1 MRSQVWI
8 AYRSLITSLPY
19 RRQLFL
25 VGIVLVALLGTAGW
39 LANATVQEPRGPE
52 LWQEETPVQPIT
64 LGQESRRIFRLDTL
78 ALRRLLA
85 GAPEEAYREADDRE
99 AELTLPLPDG
109 AFQRFR
115 IEESPV
121 IDGALAARYPEIK
134 TYRGYAIDDPT
145 ITMRCD
151 LTPQGFHATI
161 LYADRLPVTI
171 HPERQDP
178 QITDGMSVPPAR
190 YHSYY
195 GSAQG
200 DGEVP
205 FTCQML
211 ETADSDPLLERYAQT
226 AVSLQSGS
234 QLRTYRIA
242 IATTWEYANYT
253 TPRN

>member
-1 MRSQVWI
+1 MRSHVWI
-8 AYRSLITSLPY
+8 ACRSLITSRPY

-25 VGIVLVALLGTAGW
+25 VGTVLVALLGTAGW

-52 LWQEETPVQPIT
+52 LWQEETPVQPMT
-64 LGQESRRIFRLDTL
+64 LGQESRRTFRLDTL

-161 LYADRLPVTI
+161 LYADRPAVTI
-171 HPERQDP
+171 HPESPEP
-178 QITDGMSVPPAR
+178 QATGS
-190 YHSYY
+190 
-195 GSAQG
+195 GSARHTRYTSYQG
-200 DGEVP
+200 TVLGEEDTLLNSP
-205 FTCQML
+205 GL
-211 ETADSDPLLERYAQT
+211 ESVDLDREAPRAATEIPMS
-226 AVSLQSGS
+226 SGS

-242 IATTWEYANYT
+242 IAATWEYANKIG
-253 TPRN
+253 RAHV